1 VDKRERIL
9 RAALELFAE
18 RGYYGAPV
26 SLIAERAN
34 VGSGTIYRYFRDKKK
49 LVNVLYRDWKEAMF
63 EKTMEALN
71 QQDQP
76 LRSLFHGI
84 WEKMTQFA
92 LENPEAFVFM
102 EAHHHSPY
110 LDEASQ
116 TLSNKITEHFKA
128 MFQMGQ
134 AQEVIKDA
142 PAELLKSVV
151 VGAFSEMMKNHW
163 NGELEITEELMAQT
177 EEMCWQAIR
186 R

>member
-1 VDKRERIL
+1 M
-9 RAALELFAE
+9 
-18 RGYYGAPV
+18 
-26 SLIAERAN
+26 IAERAS
-34 VGSGTIYRYFRDKKK
+34 VGSGTIYRYFKDKAE
-49 LVNVLYRDWKEAMF
+49 LVNALYQHWKAAMF

-71 QQDQP
+71 PDQP
-76 LRSLFHGI
+76 LRSLFHEI

-110 LDEASQ
+110 LDETSQ
-116 TLSNKITEHFKA
+116 TLSSKITDHFTA
-128 MFQMGQ
+128 MFKMGQ
-134 AQEVIKDA
+134 AQEIIKDA
-142 PAELLKSVV
+142 PPELLKSVV

-163 NGELEITEELMAQT
+163 NGELEITEALMART

>member
-1 VDKRERIL
+1 MDKRERIL

-18 RGYYGAPV
+18 RGYYGTPV

-34 VGSGTIYRYFRDKKK
+34 VGSGTIYRYFRDKET

-71 QQDQP
+71 PNQP

-92 LENPEAFVFM
+92 LENPEAFIFL
-102 EAHHHSPY
+102 ETHHHSPY

-116 TLSNKITEHFKA
+116 TFSNKITEHFMA
-128 MFQMGQ
+128 MFQVGQ
-134 AQEVIKDA
+134 EQEIIKDA
-142 PAELLKSVV
+142 PPELLKSFV
-151 VGAFSEMMKNHW
+151 VGAFAEMMKNHW
-163 NGELEITEELMAQT
+163 GGELEITGEMMVQT

>member
-18 RGYYGAPV
+18 RGYYGTPV

-34 VGSGTIYRYFRDKKK
+34 VGSGTIYRYFKDKAE
-49 LVNVLYRDWKEAMF
+49 LVNALYQNWKEAMF

-71 QQDQP
+71 QDQP
-76 LRSLFHGI
+76 LRSLFHEI
-84 WEKMTQFA
+84 WQRMTQFA
-92 LENPEAFVFM
+92 LENPEAFIFL

-116 TLSNKITEHFKA
+116 TLSNKITDHFIA
-128 MFQMGQ
+128 MFQIGQ
-134 AQEVIKDA
+134 EQEIIKDA
-142 PAELLKSVV
+142 PHELLKSFV
-151 VGAFSEMMKNHW
+151 VGAFAEMMKNHW
-163 NGELEITEELMAQT
+163 SGKLEMTGELMLQT